1 MSYTPFAYFID
12 SCLLCAYYSFVYGFF
27 ATCVYRFSAIVNTH
41 SLCVEHRPSE
51 FSVNPI

>member
-1 MSYTPFAYFID
+1 MNDAHTVNLKYSYNNVSHQQNSVKPH
-12 SCLLCAYYSFVYGFF
+12 G
-27 ATCVYRFSAIVNTH
+27 RNTH